1 MKTIYAVISMHR
13 SGSSL
18 FMYFLKKNGI
28 NMGKVL
34 KKEYSKSNI
43 LGHFENIEILEINKK
58 IYKEN
63 NLNWFDI
70 FFKDL
75 KINNSIQK
83 QLESIFNKNLE
94 NQKLFVFKDPR
105 TLFLINQYKSFLKK
119 KFNIKTILILRKP
132 EDIILSIHKRDG
144 FPIYLIYYF
153 YLFNLSKIL
162 KFYRGREIIKIFYDD
177 FYKKKIINNKI

>member
-94 NQKLFVFKDPR
+94 NQK
-105 TLFLINQYKSFLKK
+105 
-119 KFNIKTILILRKP
+119 
-132 EDIILSIHKRDG
+132 
-144 FPIYLIYYF
+144 
-153 YLFNLSKIL
+153 
-162 KFYRGREIIKIFYDD
+162 
-177 FYKKKIINNKI
+177 